1 MTDLSRLSINQE
13 TIKQWSLPE
22 LAEGCVKAGI
32 DKVGLWRAPV
42 QEYGVER
49 TAQLLTDAGIF
60 VTSLCRGGFFTALDP
75 AERARAL
82 DDNRAAIDEAAALST
97 DTLVLVSGG
106 LPAGSRDLPGARE
119 RIAEALAELGPYA
132 QEQGVRLAIEPLH
145 PMFASDRCVV
155 STLSQALDIAER
167 FPAEQVGVV
176 VDTYHIWWD
185 DQAAA
190 QIARAGAGGRIHSF
204 QLADWITRSRRA
216 YWSDGANSATEAST
230 SAHSARWSRPPA
242 SPGRSRWR
250 SSTRACG
257 RGTAP
262 KFWRRSRPGTSS
274 TPAESGCEAAGQR
287 DRKGVQ
293 PFGGLPGRIL
303 RRALPGR
310 DPGGSGSPDEGGE
323 SERGPVLDRA
333 PFRLTGPD
341 SLASRNRPAWTE
353 PVRQPSW
360 IGFGAG

>member
-1 MTDLSRLSINQE
+1 MSDGRLSINQE

-42 QEYGVER
+42 QSYGIER
-49 TAQLLTDAGIF
+49 TARLLSDSGLS

-106 LPAGSRDLPGARE
+106 LPEGSKDLHGARE
-119 RIAEALAELGPYA
+119 RIADALGQLAPYA
-132 QEQGVRLAIEPLH
+132 AERGVRLAIEPLH

-185 DQAAA
+185 DQAPA

-204 QLADWITRSRRA
+204 QLADWITPLPAGVLVGRGQLG
-216 YWSDGANSATEAST
+216 DGAVDFRAFRSLVEATGFDGPIEVEIFNEALW
-230 SAHSARWSRPPA
+230 ARD
-242 SPGRSRWR
+242 G
-250 SSTRACG
+250 
-257 RGTAP
+257 
-262 KFWRRSRPGTSS
+262 
-274 TPAESGCEAAGQR
+274 AE
-287 DRKGVQ
+287 
-293 PFGGLPGRIL
+293 
-303 RRALPGR
+303 
-310 DPGGSGSPDEGGE
+310 
-323 SERGPVLDRA
+323 VL
-333 PFRLTGPD
+333 TEV
-341 SLASRNRPAWTE
+341 ASRYAE
-353 PVRQPSW
+353 H
-360 IGFGAG
+360 AC